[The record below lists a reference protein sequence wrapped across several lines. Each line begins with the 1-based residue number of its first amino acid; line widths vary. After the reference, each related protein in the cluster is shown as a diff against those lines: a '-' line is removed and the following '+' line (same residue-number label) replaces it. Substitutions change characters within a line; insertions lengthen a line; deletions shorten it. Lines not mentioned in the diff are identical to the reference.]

1 MQADPQWNTP
11 PDGDFARYV
20 ERLTAQAAVSRRMS
34 QQQGEHDLSAGMTP
48 APQPREAAAGRSAAR
63 RAAAQPTVLSPG
75 EVRGRDAN
83 GTLGERL
90 LDFALRSL
98 RDWARARASRGTSP
112 SSSISRK
119 REP

>member
-48 APQPREAAAGRSAAR
+48 APQPQEARPAAR
-63 RAAAQPTVLSPG
+63 RTAPQPAVLSPG

-83 GTLGERL
+83 GTLGQHL

-98 RDWARARASRGTSP
+98 REWARARGSRATSP